1 MVTVILECKSYIPED
16 ILLLRPPFFAQNR
29 PASPEGLRKSFN
41 ISEKQFFQVALF
53 SLCLQ
58 QKWSALDTLL
68 TTKVSY
74 LHPGCHE
81 DLGLSSFFLYSPGCM
96 SVPMCPSL

>member
-1 MVTVILECKSYIPED
+1 MVTVNLNYI
-16 ILLLRPPFFAQNR
+16 FAQNR

-53 SLCLQ
+53 TLCLQ
-58 QKWSALDTLL
+58 QDWSALDTLL

-74 LHPGCHE
+74 LHVTTLASPV
-81 DLGLSSFFLYSPGCM
+81 SSCTHQ
-96 SVPMCPSL
+96 VA